1 MDIVFCDAGGEQPPA
16 GLTLTDF
23 KNTCS
28 SRGHLRVDTKRGRAA
43 GITRKT
49 QLSFQAREVGKVP
62 ADQALP
68 FAPVTDKPPAFAPPS
83 TPAPPKGA
91 YLQSWDTQARFYKGR
106 DPPSQTRRSA
116 PASDP
121 RRGSPVLGTSA
132 GTGVGELT
140 RVAGLGSRFRTVRF
154 DSWGLGVATLPGVR
168 RNPFSGEPT
177 LQPPRLRLEKGERR
191 ERDWHSGAGSP
202 EPGGGGWSPPPG
214 GGRHGRPRTPVAG
227 RSPNPVCPHP
237 GRSAPRTGARAPG
250 SARLHLRIWGAA
262 PRRLPGP
269 PSRSPGSRRAVPSLE
284 KDPGVTQRGRL
295 PGKGRL
301 PARGARGA
309 AGKRRLRCAGSGPA
323 ERPAAPPAP
332 TSSSSARPRHSAPL
346 PGSAAPGPPLPAPR
360 CGLRRREQ
368 RVSRPASPLPRGE
381 KDTSLFF
388 IFRDPQV

>member
-1 MDIVFCDAGGEQPPA
+1 M
-16 GLTLTDF
+16 
-23 KNTCS
+23 
-28 SRGHLRVDTKRGRAA
+28 
-43 GITRKT
+43 
-49 QLSFQAREVGKVP
+49 
-62 ADQALP
+62 
-68 FAPVTDKPPAFAPPS
+68 TDKPPAFAPPS

-191 ERDWHSGAGSP
+191 ERDWDSGAGSP

-381 KDTSLFF
+381 KGGEEGAEEGWGEEGRAEGGGGEGGGGREREIRPLDLSLARCQREQSNYSPWGTKFF
-388 IFRDPQV
+388 KNPCYCFRRHITFLHFPGSSGLAFSWA